1 MGGVKKENLIDKKYT
16 LSMYKNLDSKDKD
29 KDYIIVSNNKKVL
42 DKFDNTISVN
52 GEFIDVL
59 NMTKKLIESGH
70 KIISYPLAASIR
82 MIYSPVRSIL
92 ISSKTDLI
100 DDLSIET
107 IDKGIEKYK
116 ITMGQREVDMKNISD
131 YELIDCDLLLSAIQE
146 NVFIKNII

>member
-1 MGGVKKENLIDKKYT
+1 
-16 LSMYKNLDSKDKD
+16 
-29 KDYIIVSNNKKVL
+29 
-42 DKFDNTISVN
+42 
-52 GEFIDVL
+52 
-59 NMTKKLIESGH
+59 MTKKLIESGH

-131 YELIDCDLLLSAIQE
+131 YELIDCDLILSAIQE